1 MNAAI
6 QVYKKDIQSSQV
18 ANKSF
23 FEEMKEG
30 WEWFE
35 MDQKRERLREYKRA
49 YEEETDKDSFN
60 AQMLATYIDLFELE
74 LK

>member
-6 QVYKKDIQSSQV
+6 QVYEKDIKSNQV

-35 MDQKRERLREYKRA
+35 IDQKGQSLREYKRA
-49 YEEETDKDSFN
+49 YEEEVDKDSFN

>member
-6 QVYKKDIQSSQV
+6 QVYKKDIQSNLV
-18 ANKSF
+18 VNKSF

-35 MDQKRERLREYKRA
+35 MDQKGERLREFKRA

-60 AQMLATYIDLFELE
+60 AQMLATYIDLFE
-74 LK
+74 